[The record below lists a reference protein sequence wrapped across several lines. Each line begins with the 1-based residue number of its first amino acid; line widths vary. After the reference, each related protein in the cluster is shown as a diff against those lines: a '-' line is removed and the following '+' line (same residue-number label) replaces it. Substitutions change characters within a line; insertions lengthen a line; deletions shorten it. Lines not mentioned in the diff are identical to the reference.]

1 MRLSSKSENK
11 FATAAATRSASRAI
25 LSPTAEAPSH
35 PKAAV
40 NPIGTL
46 RPHRRLYLQTTQ
58 KLLLDRAIR
67 RNAKSLA
74 QEFARVPYARYAPVR
89 RQLLNIL
96 RSVNKARSKQ
106 RFDELLPHA
115 IGLRRKIVKPFEQQ
129 ST

>member
-58 KLLLDRAIR
+58 KLLPRPSHSPKREITRPRIRSRPIRSIRPSTSATAQHFAIGQQSSIQATFRRAI
-67 RNAKSLA
+67 A
-74 QEFARVPYARYAPVR
+74 ARHRPETKDRETV
-89 RQLLNIL
+89 
-96 RSVNKARSKQ
+96 
-106 RFDELLPHA
+106 
-115 IGLRRKIVKPFEQQ
+115 
-129 ST
+129 